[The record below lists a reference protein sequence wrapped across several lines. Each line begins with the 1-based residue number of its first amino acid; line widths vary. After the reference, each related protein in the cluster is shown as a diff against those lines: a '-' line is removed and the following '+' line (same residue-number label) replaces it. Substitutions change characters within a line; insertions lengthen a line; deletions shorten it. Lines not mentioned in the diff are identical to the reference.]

1 MPSKYWINIALLVLS
16 ATAWSARGT
25 SDGLADRDEER
36 RGAACDGYAAP
47 RTLSLGHLCV
57 VSFDAPTEAPVYRAA
72 VEDRSYRFL
81 FNAVG
86 MALLVDVALWAKL
99 EAGATPLR
107 EQLLSDLGPER
118 LALWHQDAL
127 YWARWLEMSEEQW
140 GGRP

>member
-1 MPSKYWINIALLVLS
+1 
-16 ATAWSARGT
+16 
-25 SDGLADRDEER
+25 
-36 RGAACDGYAAP
+36 
-47 RTLSLGHLCV
+47 

-86 MALLVDVALWAKL
+86 MALLVDFALWAKL
-99 EAGATPLR
+99 EAGSAPLR

-127 YWARWLEMSEEQW
+127 YWARWLEMAEGQW
-140 GGRP
+140 GGGPL